1 MGLGNPMFAGWIA
14 WVSLFGDNI
23 SLAGDAA
30 LKLGL
35 NVAATSLLER
45 ISATAREDCTSDRE

>member
-1 MGLGNPMFAGWIA
+1 MGLGNPVFAGWIA
-14 WVSLFGDNI
+14 GIALFGDEL

-45 ISATAREDCTSDRE
+45 IGASAGDQQVADRE

>member
-1 MGLGNPMFAGWIA
+1 MGLGNPVLAGWIA
-14 WVSLFGDNI
+14 GIALFGDEL

-45 ISATAREDCTSDRE
+45 IGASAGDQHAADRE

>member
-1 MGLGNPMFAGWIA
+1 MGLGNAVFAGWIA
-14 WVSLFGDNI
+14 WLALFGDNI

-45 ISATAREDCTSDRE
+45 IGASAGDQHAADRE

>member
-1 MGLGNPMFAGWIA
+1 MRLRHAVFAGRISRIA
-14 WVSLFGDNI
+14 VLRDEL

-45 ISATAREDCTSDRE
+45 IGASASDQHVADRE